1 MKSEREEVDK
11 KRSEILKLQGEF
23 KEKIRLA
30 EDQLL
35 DAISQNKGEILEND
49 DLIKKLETL
58 KSDAAEMQVKL
69 D

>member
-1 MKSEREEVDK
+1 LKSEREEVDK